1 MSEAAQWYAE
11 VPRSVRNHALAG
23 FLLIAVFLGGFGV
36 WAFRAPLAAAVL
48 AQGSFV
54 ATGQNKILQHL
65 EGGIIAE
72 LLVRE
77 GDPVRAGQP
86 VLRLDGTLARAN
98 QRELFVRRVR
108 LEATEARLMAQHRG
122 DEELDFAALPAD
134 DPSLAGIFEGQR
146 QAFTVARLTLD
157 NDIAQIARNIDA
169 LEARQ
174 RGQTIQL
181 ASLTAQHALLAEEL
195 LSKTALADRGVI
207 ARDTVL
213 ALRRAALDAEG
224 QIARMQAENEE
235 IDRMREKYATQ
246 ILAARAT
253 HREAALAEL
262 QTVQAELE
270 SVREKI
276 RKAEDVLARTDL
288 VAPVSGTVVRLY
300 YHTPGGVI
308 EPGRIIAEI
317 LPADAPLLVEALILR
332 TDIDSVTLGQ
342 EASIRMTGLNQRTTP
357 VLNGSVAY
365 VSADAIATA
374 ENTGR
379 DVYVARVALSPDEL
393 RRIPHFI
400 PKPGMP
406 VEVMIRTEERSFIQ
420 YLAKP
425 VLDSMSR
432 AFREQ

>member
-11 VPRSVRNHALAG
+11 VPRSVRTHALAG
-23 FLLIAVFLGGFGV
+23 LLLIVVFIGGFGV

-65 EGGIIAE
+65 EGGIISE

-77 GDPVRAGQP
+77 GDQVTAGQP

-98 QRELFVRRVR
+98 QRELFVRQVR

-122 DEELDFAALPAD
+122 VETLDFATPLAD
-134 DPSLAGIFEGQR
+134 DPALAGIFEGQR
-146 QAFTVARLTLD
+146 QAFTVAQLTLD
-157 NDIAQIARNIDA
+157 NDVAQIARNIDA
-169 LEARQ
+169 LAARQ

-181 ASLTAQHALLAEEL
+181 ASLTAQHGLLSEELTSKTSLAE
-195 LSKTALADRGVI
+195 RGVI

-213 ALRRAALDAEG
+213 ALRRATLDAEG

-246 ILAARAT
+246 ILATRAA

-288 VAPVSGTVVRLY
+288 TAPVSGTVVRLY

-317 LPADAPLLVEALILR
+317 LPADAPLIVETLILR
-332 TDIDSVTLGQ
+332 TDIDSVDLGQ

-357 VLNGSVAY
+357 ILTGQVAY
-365 VSADAIATA
+365 VSADAVATG
-374 ENTGR
+374 EKTGR
-379 DVYVARVALSPDEL
+379 DVYVVRISLAGEEL
-393 RRIPHFI
+393 RRVPHFV

-406 VEVMIRTEERSFIQ
+406 VEVMIRTEERSFAQ
-420 YLAKP
+420 YLVKP
-425 VLDSMSR
+425 VIDSMSR